1 MWVLWH
7 NVTTVIS
14 KLGAFILAPRLW
26 AKLNNTIV
34 LLMSSNS
41 RTNLRCSN
49 TKSWVLMSCR
59 FRLKFH
65 PQHARRWRN
74 FPCLIITGE
83 YSATDKI
90 KISFF
95 MWKCRVSNSKYI
107 FYLIYIFMKFPWFGQ
122 IFIQGSHSVKS
133 KIFFSAL
140 HILDCFHKSELSPL
154 TSLSSGCWSLI
165 TALLRMRPR
174 VRNKRFMLDAE
185 APGVTRML

>member
-1 MWVLWH
+1 MAQRYDCYFQTWGLYSCSETLSEVEQY
-7 NVTTVIS
+7 NSVVDVI
-14 KLGAFILAPRLW
+14 KLKNQLEVFKHKELSFDELQVQ
-26 AKLNNTIV
+26 TEV
-34 LLMSSNS
+34 SS
-41 RTNLRCSN
+41 
-49 TKSWVLMSCR
+49 
-59 FRLKFH
+59 
-65 PQHARRWRN
+65 PAREEMKH
-74 FPCLIITGE
+74 FPCPSITGE